1 MVKPTDTEI
10 EELMESFANGNRNF
24 VADEICGRSP
34 SDAAYIAGSMVAYW
48 LSHGNPRHPEHL
60 IRAIGRRIE
69 D

>member
-10 EELMESFANGNRNF
+10 EELAESYLNGNCNF
-24 VADEICGRSP
+24 VADEIAGRSP
-34 SDAAYIAGSMVAYW
+34 ADAAYITGIIVCGWMQDGKIHYAES
-48 LSHGNPRHPEHL
+48 L